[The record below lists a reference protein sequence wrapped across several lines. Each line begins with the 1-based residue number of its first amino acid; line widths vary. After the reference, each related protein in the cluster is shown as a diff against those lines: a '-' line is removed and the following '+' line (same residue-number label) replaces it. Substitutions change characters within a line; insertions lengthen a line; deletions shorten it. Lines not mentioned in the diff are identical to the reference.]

1 MKLSRTSAK
10 RHARVHSP
18 TGERE
23 ASKQRDNR
31 GGRGEEIGRIV
42 GGVGIR
48 PTIHSSPGARVYETS
63 WCLMGCLLVSHDHQ
77 SIFEKRER
85 LLPHSGLFGVQLSGH
100 RHDLVPPHSPLAL
113 VKTLLTRVD
122 TTLSKGCSQ
131 GLPLF
136 WTLGRSHQDE

>member
-10 RHARVHSP
+10 RHARVPSP

-23 ASKQRDNR
+23 ANKQRDNG
-31 GGRGEEIGRIV
+31 GGRGGEVGKAE

-48 PTIHSSPGARVYETS
+48 PTIHCNPGARVYETS

-77 SIFEKRER
+77 SIFERREC
-85 LLPHSGLFGVQLSGH
+85 LLPPTPSLWGPNSLGQ
-100 RHDLVPPHSPLAL
+100 RHALVPPHSPLAL

-122 TTLSKGCSQ
+122 TTLSKGTLTGS
-131 GLPLF
+131 LF
-136 WTLGRSHQDE
+136 